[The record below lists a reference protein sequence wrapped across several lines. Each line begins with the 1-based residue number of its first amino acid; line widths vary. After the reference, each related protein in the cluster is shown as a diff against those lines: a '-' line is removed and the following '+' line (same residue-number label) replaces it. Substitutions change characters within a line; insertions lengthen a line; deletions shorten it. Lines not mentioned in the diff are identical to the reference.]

1 MEYQF
6 TSTQEAYFILQS
18 LFQNKNPGNT
28 LVQHTAVNMHA
39 LKNLISGISHLAL
52 NGMFRN
58 KATEQLLNDVLWFMS
73 KPESPLQ

>member
-6 TSTQEAYFILQS
+6 TSTQEVYFILQS
-18 LFQNKNPGNT
+18 LLQNKNPGNT

-39 LKNLISGISHLAL
+39 LKKPIFRISDLVL

-58 KATEQLLNDVLWFMS
+58 EATEQLLNDVL
-73 KPESPLQ
+73 